1 MNQVPY
7 RHLHKIYLTLDIKRA
22 DGRDVRE
29 FASKLKIPI
38 PEFERL
44 QREAEIQKSPTTS
57 VILAQQVPSSWTVG
71 DFVNIMK
78 EMERKDIIDLIN
90 EWEWERDRFYR
101 SCTYLTWGVNWC
113 INRYLGRMSI
123 NISATMSV
131 EISAEWLFPVGEY
144 RAVDQLT
151 VGRDR
156 ISSDCQQCISKSSV
170 KYR

>member
-29 FASKLKIPI
+29 FASKLNIPV

-90 EWEWERDRFYR
+90 EWE
-101 SCTYLTWGVNWC
+101 
-113 INRYLGRMSI
+113 
-123 NISATMSV
+123 
-131 EISAEWLFPVGEY
+131 
-144 RAVDQLT
+144 
-151 VGRDR
+151 
-156 ISSDCQQCISKSSV
+156 
-170 KYR
+170 